1 MKKMSTLRLDPGLLA
16 DKRSQMLYQ
25 QLETLLNEL
34 EKKDISDQTKETINQ
49 QVEVINSTSLKD
61 KALSKLL
68 KEKQTGI
75 LKMLEK
81 EYQLVPK
88 NYYRTMWLAAGLA
101 TFGLPIGIAF
111 GFLLANMAFL
121 GIGLPIGMTIGMALG
136 ASMDKQAEAEGR
148 QLDVE
153 IKY

>member
-34 EKKDISDQTKETINQ
+34 EKKEISDTTREIINQ
-49 QVEVINSTSLKD
+49 QVEAINSASLND
-61 KALSKLL
+61 KALPKLL

-81 EYQLVPK
+81 EYKLVPK

-101 TFGLPIGIAF
+101 AFGVPIGIAL
-111 GFLLANMAFL
+111 GFLLGNMAYL
-121 GIGLPIGMTIGMALG
+121 GIGFPIGMTIGMALG
-136 ASMDKQAEAEGR
+136 ASMDKQAVAEGR

>member
-1 MKKMSTLRLDPGLLA
+1 
-16 DKRSQMLYQ
+16 
-25 QLETLLNEL
+25 
-34 EKKDISDQTKETINQ
+34 
-49 QVEVINSTSLKD
+49 
-61 KALSKLL
+61 
-68 KEKQTGI
+68 
-75 LKMLEK
+75 
-81 EYQLVPK
+81 
-88 NYYRTMWLAAGLA
+88 MWLAAGLA